1 MKAASPPA
9 SGRDRTD
16 AAPSAV
22 VLRIASDKDISSI
35 ARIERASFS
44 DPWTEDS
51 FRELLRIPSAIFL
64 VATRGSDNAV
74 AGYILAA
81 VASDQAEILNL
92 AVNPSERREGLGG
105 ELLNAASAA
114 LTTRGARE
122 VFLEV
127 RESNVAA
134 LALYRSKGFTSLS
147 RRRNYYRN
155 PVEDALVLRRAIE
168 R

>member
-1 MKAASPPA
+1 MAVPTNVAIRLASAREIAA
-9 SGRDRTD
+9 
-16 AAPSAV
+16 
-22 VLRIASDKDISSI
+22 I
-35 ARIERASFS
+35 ARIERASFG

-51 FRELLRIPSAIFL
+51 FRELLGLAAAIFL
-64 VATRGSDNAV
+64 VATKGSENAV
-74 AGYILAA
+74 AGYVVAA

-92 AVNPSERREGLGG
+92 AVNPSERRGGLGG
-105 ELLNAASAA
+105 QLLDAAFTA
-114 LTTRGARE
+114 LIARGARE

-134 LALYRSKGFTSLS
+134 LALYRSRSFTALS